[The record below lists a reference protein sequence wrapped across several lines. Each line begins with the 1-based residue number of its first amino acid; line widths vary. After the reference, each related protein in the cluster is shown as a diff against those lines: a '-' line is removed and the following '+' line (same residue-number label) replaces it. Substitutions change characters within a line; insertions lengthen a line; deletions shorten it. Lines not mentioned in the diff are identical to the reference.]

1 MTPPPIPSVI
11 LIGDSDIF
19 RWPNDVYPTGTTMNL
34 GRNGATLADTRRLL
48 LQQQPSFQS
57 ILREPH
63 IAASAA
69 SSSSP
74 DTQRTTTT
82 TTTIF
87 VICVGENDLGCGISL
102 ESSAQ
107 EMESLLHD
115 LLLLQDNNNGQQLMS
130 RRLTRVI
137 FLGPKLEPWLTSD
150 KAARKLYGQLS
161 QMQERSCAKHAKV
174 HFVDCL
180 TLFCT
185 SDSRNY
191 TGRARPDVRF
201 FAADELH
208 LSRQGYMVWQ
218 QLVNRTIDDIILA
231 PPQNSSSSGSKNN
244 NNVP

>member
-19 RWPNDVYPTGTTMNL
+19 RWPNDLYPTGTTTNL

-48 LQQQPSFQS
+48 LLQQPSFQS
-57 ILREPH
+57 LQREPH
-63 IAASAA
+63 IAVAA
-69 SSSSP
+69 SSSSS
-74 DTQRTTTT
+74 DTQRTT

-115 LLLLQDNNNGQQLMS
+115 VSLWRDNEHRS
-130 RRLTRVI
+130 PVVI
-137 FLGPKLEPWLTSD
+137 FLGPKLEPWLTND

-161 QMQERSCAKHAKV
+161 QMQERSCAKHATV

-185 SDSRNY
+185 NDSRNY
-191 TGRARPDVRF
+191 TGRARPDGRF

-208 LSRQGYMVWQ
+208 LSREGYMVWQ

-231 PPQNSSSSGSKNN
+231 PPPNNSSSSSSGSKNN
-244 NNVP
+244 NMP